1 MKQVHVNHRKS
12 NLISFVLVVWRAAE
26 ETTNEKTRRMMM
38 SNCRGDL
45 KLMLEEKLG
54 GSAERWQINKRAEEG
69 EFCGIPVEMV
79 FI

>member
-1 MKQVHVNHRKS
+1 MKFQHRIKSILKIKKEREMKQVHVNHRKS

-45 KLMLEEKLG
+45 KLMLEKKN
-54 GSAERWQINKRAEEG
+54 SQ
-69 EFCGIPVEMV
+69 
-79 FI
+79 